1 MSKSRVV
8 PDSWED
14 TVFDSSGECRHI
26 EGGRP
31 SGTSTP
37 NQSDGEG
44 VRQTVTERIS
54 LIR

>member
-1 MSKSRVV
+1 MSDGWGIPS
-8 PDSWED
+8 DLED
-14 TVFDSSGECRHI
+14 PVFDSSEERHHS

-44 VRQTVTERIS
+44 GGGGE
-54 LIR
+54 